1 MNRMDFNAYLLRTHL
16 AGNESKLKNLRSRFS
31 GVSITTYCL
40 FILIGLATW
49 FAINGVL
56 LEAPIL
62 AVFTP
67 ECNRLKSYIVI
78 IVQLANIGPVL
89 YLGVKG
95 CLRLADKRTGFFD
108 TIVTYCVL
116 CLGVISCLMI
126 TILWQKQIN
135 IFGRA
140 ISMWFFMLTACIA
153 LANNT
158 STVLILPYLTAFP
171 GFYLSA
177 LYVGE
182 GLSGFLPSI
191 WLTIQGIPKAINCS
205 QPSQDG
211 VRFEPGIYFL
221 ILVFCSLLS
230 LIGFSLLHI
239 LPAPR
244 KEKNKIELHQMSNLN
259 LTKTQNRHFTYRP
272 SKKNHRSGWYVFNN
286 SNSSDWHTS
295 SIESCESNH
304 NHFESLNDTSPVL
317 GAQEDKWVWL
327 GVFLFIIFFISAL
340 SNSILFAFLPYYTMH
355 YGEAAY
361 HWTLNL
367 YFISTTV
374 SSIFGGIFYSKH
386 RTIYPILTSV
396 YIALSIWF
404 IYLATTS
411 PALPMQKTIF
421 GGFHVA
427 VLSIIAGIIV
437 GYVKVG
443 VTINAR
449 SMGGEFFLLLVGIVF
464 QLGTLIGSLIA
475 FIIIDWSGLLK
486 L

>member
-1 MNRMDFNAYLLRTHL
+1 MEFDASLLRAQI
-16 AGNESKLKNLRSRFS
+16 AGNESKLKCLKSRCS

-40 FILIGLATW
+40 FVLIGLATW

-56 LEAPIL
+56 LETPIL
-62 AVFTP
+62 AVFAP
-67 ECNRLKSYIVI
+67 ECNQLKSYVI
-78 IVQLANIGPVL
+78 ITIQLANIGPVL
-89 YLGVKG
+89 YLGIKG
-95 CLRLADKRTGFFD
+95 CLKVAGKRTGLFE
-108 TIVTYCVL
+108 TIATYCVL

-135 IFGRA
+135 LFGRG
-140 ISMWFFMLTACIA
+140 ISIWFFMLTACIA

-191 WLTIQGIPKAINCS
+191 WVTIQGMPKSRNCS
-205 QPSQDG
+205 QPDHEG

-221 ILVFCSLLS
+221 VLVFCSILS

-244 KEKNKIELHQMSNLN
+244 KEKNKIEIHRMSNLN
-259 LTKTQNRHFTYRP
+259 LAKAQNRHFTYRP
-272 SKKNHRSGWYVFNN
+272 SKKNRKSGWYAFNN
-286 SNSSDWHTS
+286 SNTSDWHTS

-304 NHFESLNDTSPVL
+304 YHLESLNDPSPIL
-317 GAQEDKWVWL
+317 GDQENKWIWL
-327 GVFLFIIFFISAL
+327 SVFLFLIFIISGL
-340 SNSILFAFLPYYTMH
+340 SNSILFLFMPYYTIH
-355 YGEAAY
+355 YGEATY
-361 HWTLNL
+361 SWTLNL
-367 YFISTTV
+367 YFLSTTA
-374 SSIFGGIFYSKH
+374 SSIFSGLFYSKH
-386 RTIYPILTSV
+386 RSLYPVLTSV
-396 YIALSIWF
+396 YIAVSVWF

-411 PALPMQKTIF
+411 PVLPMQNTIF
-421 GGFHVA
+421 GGFHVVMLS
-427 VLSIIAGIIV
+427 VLAGVIV

-449 SMGGEFFLLLVGIVF
+449 SMGGEFFLLLIGIVF
-464 QLGTLIGSLIA
+464 QLGTLVGSLIA
-475 FIIIDWSGLLK
+475 FITIDWTGSIK

>member
-1 MNRMDFNAYLLRTHL
+1 MDFNVSLLRAQIT
-16 AGNESKLKNLRSRFS
+16 GNESKLKYVSSRLS

-62 AVFTP
+62 AAFTP
-67 ECNRLKSYIVI
+67 ECNKLKSYVVI
-78 IVQLANIGPVL
+78 IIQLANIGPIL
-89 YLGVKG
+89 YLGIKG
-95 CLRLADKRTGFFD
+95 CLKIAGKETGLFD
-108 TIVTYCVL
+108 TIATYCVL
-116 CLGVISCLMI
+116 CLGVVSCLMI
-126 TILWQKQIN
+126 TILWQKQIH

-140 ISMWFFMLTACIA
+140 ISMWFFILTACIA

-191 WLTIQGIPKAINCS
+191 WLTIQGMPKAINCS
-205 QPSQDG
+205 QPGHDG

-221 ILVFCSLLS
+221 VLVLCSFLS

-244 KEKNKIELHQMSNLN
+244 KEKNKIEIRQMSNLN

-272 SKKNHRSGWYVFNN
+272 SKKNRRSGWYVFNN
-286 SNSSDWHTS
+286 SNTADWHTS

-304 NHFESLNDTSPVL
+304 YNFESLNDTTPVL
-317 GAQEDKWVWL
+317 GSQENKWIWL
-327 GVFLFIIFFISAL
+327 SIFLFIIFIISAL
-340 SNSILFAFLPYYTMH
+340 SNSLLFQFLPYYTIH
-355 YGEAAY
+355 YGEATF
-361 HWTLNL
+361 HWALNF
-367 YFISTTV
+367 YFISTTA

-386 RTIYPILTSV
+386 RSLYPILTSL
-396 YIALSIWF
+396 YIAMSVWF

-411 PALPMQKTIF
+411 PTLPMQNTIF
-421 GGFHVA
+421 GGFHVV
-427 VLSIIAGIIV
+427 VLSILAGITV

-443 VTINAR
+443 VTINVR
-449 SMGGEFFLLLVGIVF
+449 SMGGELFLLLVGIVF
-464 QLGTLIGSLIA
+464 QLGTLTGSLIA
-475 FIIIDWSGLLK
+475 FITIDWTGSIK